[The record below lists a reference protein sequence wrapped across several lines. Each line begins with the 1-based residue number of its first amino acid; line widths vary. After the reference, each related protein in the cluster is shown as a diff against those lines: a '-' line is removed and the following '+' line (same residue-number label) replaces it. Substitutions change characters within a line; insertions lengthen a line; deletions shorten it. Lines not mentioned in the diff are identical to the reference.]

1 MYEYM
6 ERLSFTIRF
15 VSLVVAAAAA
25 TDIWS
30 IYTTYE
36 HVQVYIDKAKISL
49 HKPHDDKKKQGD
61 KIIYNIYHRPV
72 VTQSDR
78 VKAIIYV
85 RNRQFVIT
93 HMSSYEITCRADEK
107 IVGARRKLIII
118 VTKQMHSD

>member
-25 TDIWS
+25 TDICS

-49 HKPHDDKKKQGD
+49 HKPHDDKKKTRRQD
-61 KIIYNIYHRPV
+61 NIQYLPSASCH
-72 VTQSDR
+72 
-78 VKAIIYV
+78 
-85 RNRQFVIT
+85 
-93 HMSSYEITCRADEK
+93 
-107 IVGARRKLIII
+107 
-118 VTKQMHSD
+118 TK